1 LNYAIDRAGGSLAH
15 SANESARAPVLIAR
29 VSLRLRAGISG
40 FETEAATST
49 GEGIEMPVEAI
60 RALQADPAHLLAI
73 QVRDRGMEPMLFED
87 DWVVIDTSDTA
98 LRNREVYGVNWN
110 GEACVQQ
117 LLRRGG
123 EWYLN
128 YLHEDFKP
136 INVRSGQCVIVGRVV
151 YQPSRVLAGRL

>member
-1 LNYAIDRAGGSLAH
+1 
-15 SANESARAPVLIAR
+15 
-29 VSLRLRAGISG
+29 
-40 FETEAATST
+40 
-49 GEGIEMPVEAI
+49 MPVEAI